1 MPNYQFFARTE
12 DAHTENLGTMQ
23 LRDDANARS
32 FGAGIIRGLMHSH
45 PAVYGRWT
53 LVVVEDNRA
62 VANIPFAQGAS
73 GWDPLAGAFPPR

>member
-45 PAVYGRWT
+45 PA
-53 LVVVEDNRA
+53 
-62 VANIPFAQGAS
+62 AS
-73 GWDPLAGAFPPR
+73 KFRQRCSRSPTR

>member
-53 LVVVEDNRA
+53 TCCCRGQPRGRKHPICAGGVGVGPAGRG
-62 VANIPFAQGAS
+62 IP
-73 GWDPLAGAFPPR
+73 P